1 MLTTGLIVE
10 IVVPTMRIEQ
20 NRESAHFVSRL
31 HENRMTSELT
41 EHLLLRIRAGDPAA
55 RQRLYDRYRPLLQ
68 RWAHGRLPQYARD
81 INDTEDLVQI
91 TLLRALE
98 HLTEFEAR
106 GPGSFLAYLRQIL
119 LNQVRLELRARRRHG
134 QKVDIEA
141 IELAQSNEAS
151 AVEVLVG
158 AERLRAYEE
167 ALSRLDRRV
176 QELIVL
182 RLEFGLSYQQMAA
195 EIGGTPDAIRMTL
208 ARALRGM
215 AESFAHE
222 KT

>member
-1 MLTTGLIVE
+1 MVVDESIAEVIEPAAGIGQDRPDVRATTH
-10 IVVPTMRIEQ
+10 RH
-20 NRESAHFVSRL
+20 ES
-31 HENRMTSELT
+31 RMTSEPT
-41 EHLLLRIRAGDPAA
+41 EHLLQRIRAGDPAA

-91 TLLRALE
+91 SLLRALE

-134 QKVDIEA
+134 RKVDIEA
-141 IELAQSNEAS
+141 IELVQSNATS
-151 AVEVLVG
+151 AVEMLVG

-215 AESFAHE
+215 AESLAHE